1 MNDKMLAYALFRLFM
16 GINMF
21 MHGAVRVGPNY
32 GAFVAATREQFAATW
47 LPVWLVTLEARII
60 PGVEVAVGLL
70 MLIGYKTRWAIVA
83 GMILLSTL
91 LFGMVVLQN
100 WEIVSRHLIYALSF
114 YVLLHNLEFNA
125 FSLDERNWAMRP

>member
-1 MNDKMLAYALFRLFM
+1 MNDKMLAYTLFRILM

-32 GAFVAATREQFAATW
+32 SGFVAGVQAQFAETW
-47 LPVWLVTLEARII
+47 LPAWLVTLEARVI

-70 MLIGYKTRWAIVA
+70 ILIGYKTRGALVA
-83 GMILLSTL
+83 AMILLTTL

-114 YVLLHNLEFNA
+114 YLLVHNLELNA
-125 FSLDERNWAMRP
+125 FSLDRKNWSMRA